1 MNPENWPDV
10 PEQQRPKKLFV
21 NMSVPATERVV
32 LASKGWEVVDTRLMP
47 CGTDNER
54 LEAVKATLEGIRLG
68 SIEPDKN
75 MKDFLDLE
83 MYVLGVK
90 GKGAQSVDKG
100 NLEHAEM
107 DVLLQ
112 FGGARVSQDF
122 RDRMVELEASP
133 KRKSKKKKEV
143 K

>member
-133 KRKSKKKKEV
+133 KRKPKKKKEV